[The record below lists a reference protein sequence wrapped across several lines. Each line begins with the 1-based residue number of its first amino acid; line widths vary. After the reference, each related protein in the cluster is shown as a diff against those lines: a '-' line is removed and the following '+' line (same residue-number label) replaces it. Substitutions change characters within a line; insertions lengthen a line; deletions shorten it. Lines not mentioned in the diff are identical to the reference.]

1 MGCLCLPQ
9 KVTCFRG
16 QMKRS
21 PLTFI
26 DIVDT
31 LFASL
36 LASDATTLVL
46 F

>member
-9 KVTCFRG
+9 KVTCFQG

-31 LFASL
+31 FASL

>member
-1 MGCLCLPQ
+1 MGCLYLPQ
-9 KVTCFRG
+9 RVTCFQG

-26 DIVDT
+26 DIVVT
-31 LFASL
+31 LFASF